1 MTEKDEAVGILRK
14 KGFTDVVAQM
24 EGTKLSF
31 IETSFSRSETYQ
43 KARLFLKEN
52 QATYLACAT
61 DNIAVALA
69 ASVDMI
75 RRIMSFRRSRPLTIL
90 TTS

>member
-14 KGFTDVVAQM
+14 KAFTDVVAQM

-61 DNIAVALA
+61 DNIAVAVLKA
-69 ASVDMI
+69 AHELGFASAGG
-75 RRIMSFRRSRPLTIL
+75 FLP
-90 TTS
+90 